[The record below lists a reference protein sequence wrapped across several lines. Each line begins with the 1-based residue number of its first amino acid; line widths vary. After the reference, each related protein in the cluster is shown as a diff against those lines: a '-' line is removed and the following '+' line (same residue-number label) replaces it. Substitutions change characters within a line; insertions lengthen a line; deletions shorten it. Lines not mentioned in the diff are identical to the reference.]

1 MKRRFLAA
9 LAALL
14 ALSSLAIPA
23 ALAAQELP
31 APEAPPARDSTPRF
45 RLFVEVKA
53 GLRDSRD
60 LISPIFTPFPGVV
73 RPEPPVQRTVDPGTS
88 LELDTV
94 NVRADGR
101 LTKDVFAKVELHFL
115 DLYNR
120 NPTSSGDRVSLRE
133 AWVRLGG
140 SLEPLSDDDRRPYLL
155 VGLAPRFTKQTVRH
169 LESYGMWGTAVG
181 RFEEP
186 QVQAGVPI
194 GEHVYAK
201 AMLGN
206 GNPLFLRDT
215 NALAGDNGTPER
227 VPGSPY
233 RVYETGLPI
242 LYDTKPQDVS
252 FDRLEWG
259 GGVGVRFGRRDGA
272 SLDLLGWA
280 FGRRLQDSAAI
291 HGSAL
296 PGELDV
302 LRGEGFPLP
311 FHGDHRHEW
320 GVNLTARVLGFRLFA
335 QWIDQDLAGL
345 ERRGYEAELAYVQ
358 PIPPYVRFGQTI
370 ALTFLQP
377 VLRLSYIDNR
387 FDGPFQYPSLSVLW
401 DWLKIDMGL
410 RIGIVHDVDLTIE
423 YSRHDAETPVGTI
436 HPDEFLTVLRVAF
449 SH

>member
-1 MKRRFLAA
+1 VRLRLLAPLAA
-9 LAALL
+9 VAL
-14 ALSSLAIPA
+14 PA

-31 APEAPPARDSTPRF
+31 APEAPPAASAPRF
-45 RLFVEVKA
+45 RLFAELKV
-53 GLRDSRD
+53 GFRDSRD

-73 RPEPPVQRTVDPGTS
+73 RPVPPEQRTVDPGTS

-94 NVRADGR
+94 NLRVDGT
-101 LTKDVFAKVELHFL
+101 LAKDVTAKVEIHFL

-120 NPTSSGDRVSLRE
+120 NPTSSGDRVVVRE
-133 AWVRLGG
+133 AWLRFGG
-140 SLEPLSDDDRRPYLL
+140 SLEPLSDEGRRPYVL
-155 VGLAPRFTKQTVRH
+155 VGLAPRFSKEVTRH

-186 QVQAGVPI
+186 QVQVGVPF

-227 VPGSPY
+227 VPGSPN

-242 LYDTKPQDVS
+242 LYDAKPQDVS

-259 GGVGVRFGRRDGA
+259 AGAGVRFGHEGGA
-272 SLDLLGWA
+272 GVDVLGW
-280 FGRRLQDSAAI
+280 FFTRRLQDSAAI

-302 LRGEGFPLP
+302 LRGEGYPLP
-311 FHGDHRHEW
+311 FHGTYRREW
-320 GVNLTARVLGFRLFA
+320 GVNVQARVLGFRLFA
-335 QWIDQDLAGL
+335 QWVDQDLAGL
-345 ERRGYEAELAYVQ
+345 VRRGYEAELAYIQ
-358 PIPPYVRFGQTI
+358 PIPPYVRFGETI
-370 ALTFLQP
+370 LFTFVQP

-387 FDGPFQYPSLSVLW
+387 FEGQFQYPSLSVLW
-401 DWLKIDMGL
+401 DWLKIDAGI
-410 RIGIVHDVDLTIE
+410 RIGIVRDVDVTIE

-436 HPDEFLTVLRVAF
+436 HPDEFLTVLRIGF
-449 SH
+449 SR